1 MNPKRGICML
11 RIPRLSQMDENLT
24 ARFVLP
30 VVLENCFAVFI
41 NMAISGVISTIS
53 ASALAAIGMAN
64 SIMNVITA
72 LFSMIT
78 TGSSVLIA
86 RQVGAEEYED
96 AAESIEQSSFMALS
110 VSSVITVFC
119 VLLAVPLLRL
129 LMPTAEPGI
138 FGEAVRYFRIVML
151 TLPLSILYGVL
162 GGACRGLG
170 NSRVTLFTTIAVNV
184 FQLFF
189 AWLCIDALG
198 LNEIGAGLYMGV
210 GRFVGAGVLLY
221 VLLRERHRF
230 TLKLRNIL
238 LPKLAVCRRIVRIGL
253 PMTFESLF
261 VQFGYMLANSM
272 CIALGNFESAV
283 FQIVNTVYGFAG
295 VTQGIFSTVALS
307 SVGHILGRKDYKNVK
322 AAGFTL
328 WIIGVLISSS
338 MALVGIIFGKQICGI
353 YSSDPTTIEAC
364 LRILWIVLPLNIVAN
379 SVNTIDPPLRAGGDS
394 AYVMIIA
401 LMTVWV
407 FRLPITWLLCFKL
420 NMGALGIFLGNTIGL
435 TFRTLAGLARFSTDK
450 WMYKKV

>member
-1 MNPKRGICML
+1 MFQ
-11 RIPRLSQMDENLT
+11 IPRLSQMDDNLT
-24 ARFVLP
+24 ARFVMP

-64 SIMNVITA
+64 SINNVVSA

-86 RQVGAEEYED
+86 RQVGAEEYAD

-110 VSSVITVFC
+110 TSAVVALLSF
-119 VLLAVPLLRL
+119 LLATPLLRL
-129 LMPTAEPGI
+129 LMPTAEVGI
-138 FGEAVRYFRIVML
+138 FGEAVRYFRIIML
-151 TLPLSILYGVL
+151 TLPLSMLYGVL

-170 NSRVTLFTTIAVNV
+170 NSRITLFTTVAVNV

-189 AWLCIDALG
+189 AWLCISILG
-198 LNEIGAGLYMGV
+198 LNEIGAGIYMSV
-210 GRFVGAGVLLY
+210 GRFVGAAILLY
-221 VLLRERHRF
+221 TLLRERHRF

-238 LPKLAVCRRIVRIGL
+238 IPKWEVCIRFVRIGL

-272 CIALGNFESAV
+272 VIALGNFESAV

-307 SVGHILGRKDYKNVK
+307 SVGHILGRKDYKNAK

-328 WIIGVLISSS
+328 WVIGVLISGS
-338 MALVGIIFGKQICGI
+338 MALIGILFGRQICGI
-353 YSSDPTTIEAC
+353 YSSDSATIEAC
-364 LRILWIVLPLNIVAN
+364 LKILWVILPLNIVAN

-394 AYVMIIA
+394 SFVMVIA
-401 LMTVWV
+401 LLTVWV
-407 FRLPITWLLCFKL
+407 FRLPLTWLLCFKL
-420 NMGALGIFLGNTIGL
+420 NLGALGIFLGNTIAL
-435 TFRTLAGLARFSTDK
+435 AFRTVSGLIRFSKGK
-450 WMYKKV
+450 WMYKKI